1 MVDCAWRVINPDVRV
16 DAELRE
22 VLLFEF
28 TGGEEDFCETGV
40 TYGSVEV
47 SVIVRLVALGD
58 EDEAGGLAVVTRA
71 DDRAPHVDVGTEGV
85 VEVYGDE
92 EHKKKCE
99 PPHCQQVARS
109 LGGIPSRFLTCF
121 ASFPHAMHGARRYS
135 DGAEAGKMLSVT

>member
-28 TGGEEDFCETGV
+28 TGGEEDFGETGV
-40 TYGSVEV
+40 TYGSIEV

-58 EDEAGGLAVVTRA
+58 KDEAGGLAVVTQINE
-71 DDRAPHVDVGTEGV
+71 RAPHFWVRCKCVI
-85 VEVYGDE
+85 EVYGDE

-109 LGGIPSRFLTCF
+109 LAHSCI
-121 ASFPHAMHGARRYS
+121 
-135 DGAEAGKMLSVT
+135 

>member
-1 MVDCAWRVINPDVRV
+1 MFFEGASG
-16 DAELRE
+16 E
-22 VLLFEF
+22 VNFF
-28 TGGEEDFCETGV
+28 KSRKSDST
-40 TYGSVEV
+40 VEV
-47 SVIVRLVALGD
+47 GIVVGLIALGD
-58 EDEAGGLAVVTRA
+58 KDEAGSLVVVTRA

>member
-28 TGGEEDFCETGV
+28 TGGEEDFGETGV
-40 TYGSVEV
+40 ANGSVEV
-47 SVIVRLVALGD
+47 GIVVGLIAPGD
-58 EDEAGGLAVVTRA
+58 EDEAGSLVVVTRA

-109 LGGIPSRFLTCF
+109 LAHSCI
-121 ASFPHAMHGARRYS
+121 
-135 DGAEAGKMLSVT
+135 